1 MASMPDSLD
10 FPFHATGEYNVYP
23 SRLYASS
30 YSIIYLQPKIGDVC
44 PYAPETIDVTK
55 LEHPLLTVVVP
66 GAFTPTCTENH
77 IPPYLTTTAIDS
89 LQNAGVKTVLILSVD
104 SPFITRAWGDDLTRD
119 KPEVLKYVQEGY
131 IKFVSDAGAQW
142 LSEVG
147 LNSNSTDKQGK
158 VTYVG
163 TDLKRGSVE
172 KSGIEAVL
180 SALKK

>member
-1 MASMPDSLD
+1 MSIQAGSTLP
-10 FPFHATGEYNVYP
+10 PIP
-23 SRLYASS
+23 LY
-30 YSIIYLQPKIGDVC
+30 YLQPKIGDVC
-44 PYAPETIDVTK
+44 PYAPETIDITK

-77 IPPYLTTTAIDS
+77 IPQYLTTTAIDS

-147 LNSNSTDKQGK
+147 LVGEPKDSFAKGGLRGLRTAILTDKQGK